1 MPKKQRKRH
10 KPRRLRRAAAQRPIG
25 PDGAPID
32 WLPKYLDRTDLPV
45 GTIARWARLD
55 ARELSLEK
63 AKILMGYAAD
73 KLTPR
78 LIEMINSDDFESL
91 AEVVRIVC
99 QLQRV
104 CLRIREQLWKQT
116 EWTDL
121 RSSLFRR

>member
-10 KPRRLRRAAAQRPIG
+10 KPRRLRRAAARRPTG

-45 GTIARWARLD
+45 GTIARWVRLD

-63 AKILMGYAAD
+63 AKILTHYAAD
-73 KLTPR
+73 KLEPR
-78 LIEMINSDDFESL
+78 LIEMIKSDDFESL
-91 AEVVRIVC
+91 MEAGRIISRF
-99 QLQRV
+99 QRV
-104 CLRIREQLWKQT
+104 CLGIRERLRKQT